1 MGRKREQ
8 NEGEEVMKKR
18 LQEMERKKEEMAEEI
33 EVERAVKAA
42 TEEECQAR
50 AARIT
55 VLEQEMGAVSKELAG
70 VRNQAGK
77 AELLSKL
84 EETLEREYQCP
95 TCLELFISPV
105 ALNCGHT
112 YCWLCLAQWKGSSGR
127 TRGDL
132 GTYPTCR
139 KAVQHEN
146 RVFAIDHMIE
156 AMVEQLGED

>member
-1 MGRKREQ
+1 MGS
-8 NEGEEVMKKR
+8 
-18 LQEMERKKEEMAEEI
+18 
-33 EVERAVKAA
+33 
-42 TEEECQAR
+42 
-50 AARIT
+50 
-55 VLEQEMGAVSKELAG
+55 VSKEMSG
-70 VRNQAGK
+70 VKEESGK

-84 EETLEREYQCP
+84 EDTLESQYQCP

-132 GTYPTCR
+132 GTCPTCR
-139 KAVQHEN
+139 EVVQHEN

-156 AMVEQLGED
+156 AMVEQLGEEKIKERVAKVKERKGKISLLLVKTDFTKVILYFQKLRKNLRLRQP